1 MPAARWVGS
10 AVLRKED
17 ERLLAGQGMFL
28 DDIEVAGVLEAAM
41 LRSPHA
47 HAKIK
52 SVDVSAAEKM
62 PGVKAVRVIQ
72 GPGTEIQWA
81 LDDWEQYCFVPDF
94 SGTGLIESP
103 VKAIEMWQLEF
114 DAIRAGGALA
124 VFLLLYFFNPAQLV
138 VSTSSEA
145 VGALIQAAKEA
156 LKEEIEEK
164 YKDELKQYKERSVF
178 LQTQV
183 GFFQELIKESAKTT
197 NKAVEALAELRNQ
210 PNAPP
215 GIEEALAQL
224 RQKNTQAAEAI
235 LQFTAERAFVVR
247 VDLERPRGCVDL
259 ADGRVVLIEERLTE
273 DGGIIG
279 LRVDI
284 TELKQREASFRLLFD
299 SNPVPMI
306 VCALDDERILG
317 VNDAAV
323 EHYGYSRAEFEK
335 LTIRSVQAF
344 ESEPPWSG
352 DRSSDEQTA
361 RTWKHVRADGTLIDL
376 AIYSRQL
383 VYGDRPAVLLA
394 LMDITERK
402 RAEARLAFMAQH
414 DGLTGLPNRNLLRQH
429 MDEILLHT
437 RRSADKA
444 AVLVLGLDNFK
455 AVNDT
460 LGHGIG
466 DKLLRGVA
474 KRLRSTLREEDT
486 LARLNSDEFAIV
498 QSGLARPEDAVLLSR
513 RLLEAVGEPYLLDGH
528 SVVIGASIGIAMAP
542 GDGDES
548 DKLLK
553 NADMALSRAK
563 NDSRGTF
570 SFFEA
575 GMDARAQ
582 SRRKIELDLRDAI
595 QNDVLRPYYQ
605 PLVDLATGRITGF
618 EALVRWPHPERGMI
632 SPAEF
637 IPVAEETGLINALG
651 GLMLRRACM
660 DAAQWPDDV
669 RVAVNLS
676 PLQFR
681 VGNLLSVVMDALKQ
695 SGLPARRLELEI
707 TETLL
712 LEKSSQVL
720 ATLHALRALGVRIS
734 MDDFGTG
741 YSSLSYLRSFPFDK
755 IKIDQSFVRDLAAN
769 PDAQAIVR
777 SIISLGKGLGVTITA
792 EGVETEAEVNCL
804 RNEGCHEGQGFLFSR
819 ARPNADIVGLL
830 KTQGNWS
837 SPAGAALVA

>member
-1 MPAARWVGS
+1 MPKIRPRIPKRTPKKPKHAAIVRVPGRPAKPSPKLPGGGRRVSTGIGEIARMRAEAEAAIAEARKSHERLREAIDILPQGIVFLDAEGRYILWNKKYAEIYNRSSDLFAPGARLQDTIRVGVERGDYPE
-10 AVLRKED
+10 AIGREEEWIAERLRKLYQPG
-17 ERLLAGQGMFL
+17 ER
-28 DDIEVAGVLEAAM
+28 
-41 LRSPHA
+41 H
-47 HAKIK
+47 
-52 SVDVSAAEKM
+52 
-62 PGVKAVRVIQ
+62 
-72 GPGTEIQWA
+72 
-81 LDDWEQYCFVPDF
+81 EQTL
-94 SGTGLIESP
+94 S
-103 VKAIEMWQLEF
+103 
-114 DAIRAGGALA
+114 
-124 VFLLLYFFNPAQLV
+124 
-138 VSTSSEA
+138 
-145 VGALIQAAKEA
+145 
-156 LKEEIEEK
+156 
-164 YKDELKQYKERSVF
+164 
-178 LQTQV
+178 
-183 GFFQELIKESAKTT
+183 
-197 NKAVEALAELRNQ
+197 
-210 PNAPP
+210 
-215 GIEEALAQL
+215 
-224 RQKNTQAAEAI
+224 
-235 LQFTAERAFVVR
+235 
-247 VDLERPRGCVDL
+247 
-259 ADGRVVLIEERLTE
+259 DGRCILIEERLTE
-273 DGGIIG
+273 GGGVIG

-323 EHYGYSRAEFEK
+323 EHYGYSRADFEK

-344 ESEPPWSG
+344 EAEPPWAG
-352 DRSSDEQTA
+352 DRSTDELTA

-383 VYGDRPAVLLA
+383 VYNDQPAVLLA

-437 RRSADKA
+437 RRSAEKV

-498 QSGLARPEDAVLLSR
+498 QSGLTRPEDAVFLAK
-513 RLLEAVGEPYLLDGH
+513 RLLGAIGEPYLLDGH
-528 SVVIGASIGIAMAP
+528 SVVIGASLGIAMAP

-548 DKLLK
+548 EKLLK
-553 NADMALSRAK
+553 SADMALSRAK

-575 GMDARAQ
+575 EMDARAQ

-595 QNDVLRPYYQ
+595 QNDVLRPFYQ
-605 PLVDLATGRITGF
+605 PLVDLSTGRITGF
-618 EALVRWPHPERGMI
+618 EALVRWPHPERGMV

-651 GLMLRRACM
+651 GLMLRRACN
-660 DAAQWPDDV
+660 DAALWPDDV

-695 SGLPARRLELEI
+695 SGLPATRLELEI

-755 IKIDQSFVRDLAAN
+755 IKIDQSFVRDLGSN
-769 PDAQAIVR
+769 RDAQAIVR
-777 SIISLGKGLGVTITA
+777 SIISLGKGLGVIITA
-792 EGVETEAEVNCL
+792 EGVETEAELSCL
-804 RNEGCHEGQGFLFSR
+804 RAEGCHEGQGFLFSR
-819 ARPNADIVGLL
+819 ARPNAEIIGLL
-830 KTQGNWS
+830 QAQSGKDSAAPGD
-837 SPAGAALVA
+837 AGDEATLVA

>member
-1 MPAARWVGS
+1 MPKIRPRKVKKLKHAAIARVAGRPAKPSPKLSGGGRRVS
-10 AVLRKED
+10 AEIGEIVRKRAEAEAAIAEARKSH
-17 ERLLAGQGMFL
+17 ERLREAIDILPQGIVFL
-28 DDIEVAGVLEAAM
+28 D
-41 LRSPHA
+41 
-47 HAKIK
+47 
-52 SVDVSAAEKM
+52 
-62 PGVKAVRVIQ
+62 
-72 GPGTEIQWA
+72 
-81 LDDWEQYCFVPDF
+81 
-94 SGTGLIESP
+94 
-103 VKAIEMWQLEF
+103 
-114 DAIRAGGALA
+114 
-124 VFLLLYFFNPAQLV
+124 
-138 VSTSSEA
+138 
-145 VGALIQAAKEA
+145 
-156 LKEEIEEK
+156 
-164 YKDELKQYKERSVF
+164 
-178 LQTQV
+178 
-183 GFFQELIKESAKTT
+183 
-197 NKAVEALAELRNQ
+197 
-210 PNAPP
+210 
-215 GIEEALAQL
+215 
-224 RQKNTQAAEAI
+224 
-235 LQFTAERAFVVR
+235 
-247 VDLERPRGCVDL
+247 
-259 ADGRVVLIEERLTE
+259 ADGRYILWNKKYAEIYSRTSDQFKPGARLQDTIRVGVERGDYPEAIGREEEWIAERLKKLYQPGERHEQILSDGRCILIEERLTE
-273 DGGIIG
+273 DGGVIG

-344 ESEPPWSG
+344 ESEPPWAG
-352 DRSSDEQTA
+352 DRTSDELTA

-376 AIYSRQL
+376 AIYSRHL
-383 VYGDRPAVLLA
+383 VYNDQPAVLLA

-437 RRSADKA
+437 RRSTDKV

-455 AVNDT
+455 SVNDT

-498 QSGLARPEDAVLLSR
+498 QSGLSRPEDAVILAK
-513 RLLEAVGEPYLLDGH
+513 RLLDAIADPYLLDGH

-542 GDGDES
+542 GDGEES
-548 DKLLK
+548 EKLLK
-553 NADMALSRAK
+553 SADLALSRAK

-575 GMDARAQ
+575 EMDARAQ

-605 PLVDLATGRITGF
+605 PLIDLSTGRITGL
-618 EALVRWPHPERGMI
+618 EALVRWPDPERGMI

-669 RVAVNLS
+669 CVAVNLS

-681 VGNLLSVVMDALKQ
+681 VGNLLSMVMDALKQ
-695 SGLPARRLELEI
+695 SGLPAERLELEI

-755 IKIDQSFVRDLAAN
+755 IKIDQSFVRGLGSN
-769 PDAQAIVR
+769 RDAQAIVR

-792 EGVETEAEVNCL
+792 EGVETEAELSCL
-804 RNEGCHEGQGFLFSR
+804 RAEGCHEGQGFLFSR
-819 ARPNADIVGLL
+819 ARPHIEIISLLQAQCGADSGAVPEMG
-830 KTQGNWS
+830 GN
-837 SPAGAALVA
+837 AALVA

>member
-1 MPAARWVGS
+1 MPRIRPKTAKKTKHAAIARIPGRPSKPSPKLPGGNRRGS
-10 AVLRKED
+10 ADIGEIVRKRAEAEAAIAD
-17 ERLLAGQGMFL
+17 ARKSHERLRQAIDILPQGIVFL
-28 DDIEVAGVLEAAM
+28 DADGRYILWNKKYSEIYSRSADLFKPGARLQDTIRIGVE
-41 LRSPHA
+41 RGDYP
-47 HAKIK
+47 
-52 SVDVSAAEKM
+52 
-62 PGVKAVRVIQ
+62 
-72 GPGTEIQWA
+72 
-81 LDDWEQYCFVPDF
+81 
-94 SGTGLIESP
+94 
-103 VKAIEMWQLEF
+103 
-114 DAIRAGGALA
+114 
-124 VFLLLYFFNPAQLV
+124 
-138 VSTSSEA
+138 EA
-145 VGALIQAAKEA
+145 VGR
-156 LKEEIEEK
+156 EEEWI
-164 YKDELKQYKERSVF
+164 
-178 LQTQV
+178 
-183 GFFQELIKESAKTT
+183 
-197 NKAVEALAELRNQ
+197 
-210 PNAPP
+210 
-215 GIEEALAQL
+215 
-224 RQKNTQAAEAI
+224 
-235 LQFTAERAFVVR
+235 AERIAR
-247 VDLERPRGCVDL
+247 LYRPGERHEQTL
-259 ADGRVVLIEERLTE
+259 ADGRCILIEERLTE

-344 ESEPPWSG
+344 EAALPWEGDHSG
-352 DRSSDEQTA
+352 DELTA
-361 RTWKHVRADGTLIDL
+361 RTWKHVKADGTLIDL
-376 AIYSRQL
+376 AIYSRHL
-383 VYGDRPAVLLA
+383 VYADQPAVLLA

-414 DGLTGLPNRNLLRQH
+414 DGLTGLPNRTLLRQH
-429 MDEILLHT
+429 MDEIMLHA
-437 RRSADKA
+437 RRGAEKI
-444 AVLVLGLDNFK
+444 AVLILGLDNFK

-466 DKLLRGVA
+466 DALLRSVA

-498 QSGLARPEDAVLLSR
+498 QSGLARPEDAVMLAR
-513 RLLEAVGEPYLLDGH
+513 RLLEAIGDPYLLDGH

-548 DKLLK
+548 EKLLK
-553 NADMALSRAK
+553 HADMALSRAK

-582 SRRKIELDLRDAI
+582 SRRKIEIDLRAAI

-637 IPVAEETGLINALG
+637 IPVAEETGLINGLG
-651 GLMLRRACM
+651 GLMLRRACL
-660 DAAQWPDDV
+660 DAALWPGSV

-695 SGLPARRLELEI
+695 SGLPATRLELEI

-755 IKIDQSFVRDLAAN
+755 IKIDQSFVRDLGSN
-769 PDAQAIVR
+769 RDAQAIVR
-777 SIISLGKGLGVTITA
+777 SIISLGIGLGVTITA
-792 EGVETEAEVNCL
+792 EGVETEAELSCL
-804 RNEGCHEGQGFLFSR
+804 RAEGCHEGQGFLFSQ
-819 ARPNADIVGLL
+819 ARPNAEIVKLL
-830 KTQGNWS
+830 KAQS
-837 SPAGAALVA
+837 GADVVALADTPEKTARVA